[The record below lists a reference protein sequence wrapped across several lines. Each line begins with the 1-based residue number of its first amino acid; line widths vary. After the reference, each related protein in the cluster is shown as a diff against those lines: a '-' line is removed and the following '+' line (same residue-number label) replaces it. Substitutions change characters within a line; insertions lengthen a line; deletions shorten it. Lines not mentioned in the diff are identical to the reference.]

1 MFLKGE
7 GFLSFP
13 KNMGNNI
20 WKIINKGLK
29 GKYSQ
34 TVLDHIKQTAT
45 DVFKTVSKRAIQK
58 TTEATG
64 DLIGNK
70 IATTK

>member
-1 MFLKGE
+1 M
-7 GFLSFP
+7 SFA
-13 KNMGNNI
+13 KNVGNNI
-20 WKIINKGLK
+20 FKIISKGLK
-29 GKYSQ
+29 DKYSQ
-34 TVLDHIKQTAT
+34 TVLDHTKQTAT
-45 DVFKTVSKRAIQK
+45 DVFKTASKRAIQK

>member
-1 MFLKGE
+1 M
-7 GFLSFP
+7 SFA
-13 KNMGNNI
+13 KNVGNNI
-20 WKIINKGLK
+20 FKIISKGLK

-34 TVLDHIKQTAT
+34 TVLDHTKQTAT
-45 DVFKTVSKRAIQK
+45 DVFKTASKRAIQK
-58 TTEATG
+58 TAEATG